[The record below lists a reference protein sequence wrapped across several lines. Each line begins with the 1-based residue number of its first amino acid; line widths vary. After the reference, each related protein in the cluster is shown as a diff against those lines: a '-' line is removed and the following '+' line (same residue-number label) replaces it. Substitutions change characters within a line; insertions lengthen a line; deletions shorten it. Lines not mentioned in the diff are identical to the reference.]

1 MKQCPDRDQ
10 LELLLGN
17 GLVETARDEL
27 ELHVEDCA
35 LCQQALE
42 TLTDATVCGLEPGP
56 DVMKFVAGAGPGLLI
71 DPLQATAVA
80 TAAANERV
88 GRAAPMVAGYEI
100 EGELGRG
107 GMGVVYKAR
116 HVRLNRSCA
125 LKMILAGAH
134 ASPEDA
140 ARFVTEAE
148 AIARLAH
155 SHIVQIRHIG
165 EADGLP
171 YFELEYLAGGSLDR
185 QLDGTPWPAT
195 RAARLAEQV
204 ALGIAEAHRQ
214 GIVHRDLKPSN
225 VLLAAEGTP
234 KVGDFGLAKML
245 DSTSALTQSESVMGS
260 PSYMAPEQAQG
271 RAKNAGPAVDVYAVG
286 AILYE
291 LLTGRPPFRGTTAL
305 ETLEQVKTIEPVR
318 PSRLVPGLPRDIET
332 ICLKCLQKEPGKRYA
347 SALALGEDLRRFLD
361 GRPILARRSTS
372 TERFWRWCR
381 RNPGLAA
388 ANTAAAALVALL
400 FLGTAVAAW
409 TFRNQRDQ
417 IRRADHKTREGLFES
432 LTAQARATRFS
443 RQVGQR
449 FDSLEALDRAA
460 RIARELKLPPK
471 RLDPLRDQAIAC
483 LALPDM
489 RKSGRVIHRPPGVES
504 VAFDS
509 TMTRYALRLKDGT
522 IQVKNVDD
530 DQEVAHFQARG
541 DRAFSVFGF
550 SPDGRYL
557 ATTHYPGFALTVW
570 DIDRGTVA
578 VSDPGSVQRAT
589 FSPDSRRIACG
600 HHDGELLIHDL
611 ATGQTSRRWPEP
623 ATLDFLAFRP
633 YGAQIAVVDNER
645 KNPTCRI
652 RDSETG
658 RLVRSIPLPT
668 IGSVAWSPDG
678 TTLATPCHESKIYLW
693 EADTGKQRAVL
704 EGSTNGG
711 LIAAFHPSG
720 TLVASNGWEGRLR
733 LWDVVLGRP
742 VLSLTGSSVSAFEF
756 SQDGRIVV
764 AFEDELTTYQVDPA
778 LEYRTFA
785 HVSSEPMHYECAS
798 IRGDG
803 RLLAVGTDRGVVLWD
818 LASGRELGFLPIGLA
833 RHLMF
838 EASGDLLTSGSIG
851 VRRWPVQLD
860 SDRGEFR
867 IGPPRQLPFP
877 SNDAGIAEDRLGRI
891 VALANFGATHVLT
904 PDRKFEVGP
913 LDDVR
918 SVAVSPDGKWLAT
931 GSHGHNGA
939 QVWRI
944 SDAARVAD
952 LRIEGLV
959 EVAFSP
965 DGKWLMTSPSP
976 CRLWA
981 VGTWSEARQKIG
993 GQGLCFS
1000 PDGRLLAVMDAR
1012 RVIHLVE
1019 TESGRMVA
1027 RLESPDSCGIV
1038 CATFSP
1044 DGSRLVVTT
1053 NEVPA
1058 AVHVWDLRAI
1068 RKRLAAMG
1076 LDWDAPAYSDDD
1088 PAAASVPPLP
1098 PLQVDLGPLAGE
1110 IEHHTESPETLI
1122 ERYTARLKNNP
1133 DDAEAYLHRG
1143 HALSQLR
1150 RIPEAIDD
1158 FTEVVPILVEK

>member
-1 MKQCPDRDQ
+1 MTTCPDRGRLEQ
-10 LELLLGN
+10 LLENRLGDTEL
-17 GLVETARDEL
+17 DEL
-27 ELHVEDCA
+27 EQHVEGCA
-35 LCQQALE
+35 ACQQ
-42 TLTDATVCGLEPGP
+42 TLDEPTVCGLMPGP
-56 DVMKFVAGAGPGLLI
+56 DVLKFVAGAEPGLLV
-71 DPLQATAVA
+71 DPLRATAVA
-80 TAAANERV
+80 TAGADEHV

-116 HVRLNRSCA
+116 HVRLNRAYA
-125 LKMILAGAH
+125 LEMILAGAH

-148 AIARLAH
+148 AIARLAPT
-155 SHIVQIRHIG
+155 HIVQIHHIG

-204 ALGIAEAHRQ
+204 ALGIAEAHRH

-271 RAKNAGPAVDVYAVG
+271 RAKNAGPAVDVYAAG

-305 ETLEQVKTIEPVR
+305 ETLEQVKTVEPVR

-332 ICLKCLQKEPGKRYA
+332 ICLKCLRKEPGKRYA
-347 SALALGEDLRRFLD
+347 SALALGEELRRFQD

-372 TERFWRWCR
+372 AERFWRWCR

-388 ANTAAAALVALL
+388 ANVAAAALVTLL
-400 FLGTAVAAW
+400 FLGTLVAAW

-417 IRRADHKTREGLFES
+417 IRRAEHKTREGMFES

-443 RQVGQR
+443 RQAGQR

-460 RIARELKLPPK
+460 RIARELKLPQESF
-471 RLDPLRDQAIAC
+471 DPLRDQAIAC

-489 RKSGRVIHRPPGVES
+489 GKTGRVIHRPPGVVL
-504 VAFDS
+504 VAFDL
-509 TMTRYALRLKDGT
+509 TMTRYALRFHDGT
-522 IQVKNVDD
+522 VLVKNVDD
-530 DQEVAHFQARG
+530 NQEIARFRAQG
-541 DRAFSVFGF
+541 DRDIFVFGF

-557 ATTHYPGFALTVW
+557 ATTHFRGFALTVW
-570 DIDRGTVA
+570 DIDRRAAA
-578 VSDPGSVQRAT
+578 VNDPGPVSRGAAR
-589 FSPDSRRIACG
+589 FSPDSRRIALA
-600 HHDGELLIHDL
+600 HEDGEFVIYDL
-611 ATGQTSRRWPEP
+611 PSGRPRRSWRGSAPGDP
-623 ATLDFLAFRP
+623 VFSPDGT
-633 YGAQIAVVDNER
+633 QIAVVYSDP
-645 KNPTCRI
+645 KSPTCQI
-652 RDSETG
+652 LEAESG
-658 RLVRSIPLPT
+658 RLLRSMLLPT
-668 IGSVAWSPDG
+668 SRPLVGCAWSPEG
-678 TTLATPCHESKIYLW
+678 TTLAVSCDDFKIYLW
-693 EADTGKQRAVL
+693 DAATGIRKATL
-704 EGSTNGG
+704 EGSTNAG
-711 LIAAFHPSG
+711 LSAAFHPAG
-720 TLVASNGWEGRLR
+720 TLLASNGWEGRLR
-733 LWDVVLGRP
+733 LWDAVLGRP
-742 VLSLTGSSVSAFEF
+742 VLSLTSVAVNDCRF

-764 AFEDELTTYQVDPA
+764 SLEDELTTYQVDPA

-785 HVSSEPMHYECAS
+785 HVSSEPIGYGRAS
-798 IRGDG
+798 IRRDG
-803 RLLAVGTDRGVVLWD
+803 RLLAACTSRGVVLWD
-818 LASGRELGFLPIGLA
+818 SSRGKELAFLPIGHTI
-833 RHLMF
+833 HLMF
-838 EASGDLLTSGSIG
+838 EASGALLTSGSAG

-860 SDRGEFR
+860 FDRGEFH
-867 IGPPRQLPFP
+867 IGPPRQLRFP
-877 SNDAGIAEDRLGRI
+877 RSRAGIAEDRLGRI

-904 PDRKFEVGP
+904 PDRKFEVRP

-944 SDAARVAD
+944 GDAARVAD
-952 LRIEGLV
+952 LRVEGLV

-965 DGKWLMTSPSP
+965 DGKWLLTSASP
-976 CRLWA
+976 CRLWE
-981 VGTWSEARQKIG
+981 VGTWREARQIRG
-993 GQGLCFS
+993 WGLCFS

-1012 RVIHLVE
+1012 KVIHLVE

-1027 RLESPDSCGIV
+1027 RLESPDSCGIT

-1044 DGSRLVVTT
+1044 DGSRLVVTS
-1053 NEVPA
+1053 NDLPA

-1068 RKRLAAMG
+1068 RKRLAAIG

-1088 PAAASVPPLP
+1088 PASPTVPPLP

-1110 IEHHTESPETLI
+1110 MPT
-1122 ERYTARLKNNP
+1122 
-1133 DDAEAYLHRG
+1133 
-1143 HALSQLR
+1143 
-1150 RIPEAIDD
+1150 D
-1158 FTEVVPILVEK
+1158 FSAPSR